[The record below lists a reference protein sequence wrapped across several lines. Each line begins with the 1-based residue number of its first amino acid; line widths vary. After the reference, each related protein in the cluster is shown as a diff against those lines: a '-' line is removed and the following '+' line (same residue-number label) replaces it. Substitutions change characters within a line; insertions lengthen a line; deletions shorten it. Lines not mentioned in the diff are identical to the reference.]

1 MGHPPQRTRTLLFYF
16 VFFRMINIYWAKFS
30 WNKISRQFFFGGLT
44 SALTKY
50 LSSYF
55 VYTPLGI
62 GTTVDSLVTDT
73 SVKRTPRADP
83 CLYFLY
89 LTLYKTDISLRRS
102 QRCPSLREL
111 NLYIIKNYLE
121 HSLLREQSPWKAQC
135 SIDKIVI
142 QVLQE
147 RTNNCV
153 IHTAGETK
161 RKKKHLKYV
170 TLFYKVKSACYD
182 TSD

>member
-1 MGHPPQRTRTLLFYF
+1 
-16 VFFRMINIYWAKFS
+16 MINIYWAKFS

-161 RKKKHLKYV
+161 RNKKHLKYV
-170 TLFYKVKSACYD
+170 TLFYKVKSACYN

>member
-1 MGHPPQRTRTLLFYF
+1 MLDGSPSSANTNTLILFCF
-16 VFFRMINIYWAKFS
+16 LQDDKFIFLWAKFS
-30 WNKISRQFFFGGLT
+30 WNKISRQFFFGGLS

-62 GTTVDSLVTDT
+62 GTTVDFLVTDT
-73 SVKRTPRADP
+73 SIKRTPKAGP

-121 HSLLREQSPWKAQC
+121 HSLRRE
-135 SIDKIVI
+135 
-142 QVLQE
+142 
-147 RTNNCV
+147 
-153 IHTAGETK
+153 
-161 RKKKHLKYV
+161 
-170 TLFYKVKSACYD
+170 
-182 TSD
+182 

>member
-62 GTTVDSLVTDT
+62 GTTVDFLVTDT
-73 SVKRTPRADP
+73 SIKRTPRAGP

-89 LTLYKTDISLRRS
+89 LTLCKTDISLRRS

-111 NLYIIKNYLE
+111 NLYIIKTTSNILFE
-121 HSLLREQSPWKAQC
+121 ENRVHEKHNVQLIKLLYKCYKNAPITVLFTVLGRRRE
-135 SIDKIVI
+135 
-142 QVLQE
+142 
-147 RTNNCV
+147 
-153 IHTAGETK
+153 
-161 RKKKHLKYV
+161 
-170 TLFYKVKSACYD
+170 
-182 TSD
+182 